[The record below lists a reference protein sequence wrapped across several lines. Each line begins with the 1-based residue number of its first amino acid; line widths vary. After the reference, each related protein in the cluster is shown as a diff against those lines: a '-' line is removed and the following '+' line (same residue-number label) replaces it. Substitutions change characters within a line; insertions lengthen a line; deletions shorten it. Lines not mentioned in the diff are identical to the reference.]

1 VSNKKEK
8 ISNSLNY
15 SIVQLPRG
23 KYEIQ
28 GESPVEGPSEPFDKI
43 YKHRKLK
50 HLIGIIPENER
61 FNSSNLPS
69 GEVLSFTNPDL
80 IKNIDNI
87 SYIANHFLPNDLH
100 KRLLYQQNLFPIF
113 SKLTTKIKDKLK
125 EEGTLD
131 RKNYVIIPPQKGG
144 EIIAAFIVY
153 SAKQLGWKIPF
164 KKIAYIDEKRLRMKD
179 GNMLLGINYKY
190 IPPVNPNTSII
201 FTDDCLATN
210 ISTKDCLRLIAERMP
225 LPEEEIKK
233 QMNSTAVY
241 AVAHQ
246 KSMQELFNEL
256 GTYVITGGLAFEL
269 DSTFYIKNPDDPEN
283 PFKVG
288 DMGEWT
294 KILPRDKYKKIAP
307 WNKERFK
314 LRDFWLKQ

>member
-8 ISNSLNY
+8 ISNSSNY
-15 SIVQLPRG
+15 SIVQLPKG
-23 KYEIQ
+23 KYETQ
-28 GESPVEGPSEPFDKI
+28 GESPVEGPSGPFDKI
-43 YKHRKLK
+43 YKHGKLK
-50 HLIGIIPENER
+50 HLIGIIPEKER
-61 FNSSNLPS
+61 FNSSNIPS

-87 SYIANHFLPNDLH
+87 SYIANHFPPRDPN
-100 KRLLYQQNLFPIF
+100 KRFLYQNNLFSIF
-113 SKLTTKIKDKLK
+113 SAITPKLK
-125 EEGTLD
+125 EKLEKDGTLD
-131 RKNYVIIPPQKGG
+131 SGNYVIIPPQKGG

-164 KKIAYIDEKRLRMKD
+164 
-179 GNMLLGINYKY
+179 
-190 IPPVNPNTSII
+190 
-201 FTDDCLATN
+201 DCLATN